1 MASNKKRRAS
11 YVAALA
17 AASALLLSA
26 CGGET
31 TATDGAPASAPASAP
46 AEEFPT
52 TGSGVVNVYNWTDY
66 IDPEE
71 LKRFTAET
79 GIEVVLDTYDSNE
92 TLLAK
97 LQSGATGY
105 DVIVPSDYMVAQMV
119 ELGLLQDIGVSS
131 FPNGGNI
138 KDNLVDVYWD
148 SGRNYSAPWN
158 YGTTGIACNFAAE
171 PECANIKSWMD
182 YFTAGLPKMDS
193 LKDQVEVVSAALRA
207 VGVAGDDLCTDDT
220 AKYIEAE
227 ELLAGFKPDVIES
240 DGGIERVVAGTSNV
254 RHAWNGSTHRMT
266 VENPDVQYIYPS
278 EGVNLWADNLAV
290 PVGAPNLDNAKI
302 FINWMM
308 SPESAGAQS
317 NFSGYDNGIKG
328 SDAFMDESLKTDPAV
343 VVPADKQ
350 ALLSPLPNCSEE
362 VRELYT
368 QVFTTWQDSQS

>member
-1 MASNKKRRAS
+1 MASNKRRRAS

-17 AASALLLSA
+17 AAGALLLSA
-26 CGGET
+26 CGGGT
-31 TATDGAPASAPASAP
+31 TADPNASETAATTGD
-46 AEEFPT
+46 FPT

-79 GIEVVLDTYDSNE
+79 GIEVILDTYDSNE

-105 DVIVPSDYMVAQMV
+105 DVIVPSDYMVQQMV
-119 ELGLLQDIGVSS
+119 DLGLLQNIGVSS
-131 FPNGGNI
+131 FPNGANI
-138 KDNLVDVYWD
+138 KDNMMDVYWD
-148 SGRNYSAPWN
+148 SGRNYSAPWM

-171 PECANIKSWMD
+171 PGCANIKSWKD

-207 VGVAGDDLCTDDT
+207 TGVGKGDLCTTDK
-220 AKYIEAE
+220 AKYIAAE
-227 ELLAGFKPDVIES
+227 ELLAGFKPAVIDS
-240 DGGIERVVAGTSNV
+240 DAGIERVTAGTSNV

-278 EGVNLWADNLAV
+278 EGLNLWADNLAV

-308 SPESAGAQS
+308 DPKNVAMES

-328 SDAFMDESLKTDPAV
+328 SDAFMDEALKSDPAV
-343 VVPADKQ
+343 IVPADKV

-362 VRELYT
+362 ARALYT
-368 QVFTTWQDSQS
+368 QVFTTWTTSQ

>member
-1 MASNKKRRAS
+1 MASKKRRRAS
-11 YVAALA
+11 YIAALA
-17 AASALLLSA
+17 AAGALLLSA

-31 TATDGAPASAPASAP
+31 TADAGAGETAAATGD
-46 AEEFPT
+46 FPT
-52 TGSGVVNVYNWTDY
+52 TGSGVVNIYNWTNY

-79 GIEVVLDTYDSNE
+79 GIEVILDTYDSNE

-119 ELGLLQDIGVSS
+119 ELGLLQDIGVSG

-171 PECANIKSWMD
+171 PECANIKSWKD

-207 VGVAGDDLCTDDT
+207 TGVAGDDLCTTDT
-220 AKYIEAE
+220 AKYIAAE
-227 ELLAGFKPDVIES
+227 ELLAGYKPAVIDS
-240 DGGIERVVAGTSNV
+240 DGGIERVTAGTSNI

-278 EGVNLWADNLAV
+278 EGLNLWADNLAV
-290 PVGAPNLDNAKI
+290 PVGAPNLENAKI

-308 SPESAGAQS
+308 GAEAAGKQS

-328 SDAFMDESLKTDPAV
+328 SDAFMDEALKTDPAV

-350 ALLSPLPNCSEE
+350 ALISPLPNCGEE
-362 VRELYT
+362 ARELYT
-368 QVFTTWQDSQS
+368 QVFTTWTTSQ